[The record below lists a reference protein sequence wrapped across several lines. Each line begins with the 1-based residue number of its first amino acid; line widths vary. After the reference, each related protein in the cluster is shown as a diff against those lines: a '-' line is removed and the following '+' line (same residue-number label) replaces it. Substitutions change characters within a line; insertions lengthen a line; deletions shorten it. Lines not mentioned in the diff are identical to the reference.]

1 MIPNNEMV
9 IKIVI
14 IVKVRFTN
22 KEKLF
27 RLKDKS
33 FLQYQASGKFKVWRA
48 AKHDILFPTPHF

>member
-22 KEKLF
+22 KENYL
-27 RLKDKS
+27 
-33 FLQYQASGKFKVWRA
+33 G
-48 AKHDILFPTPHF
+48 

>member
-9 IKIVI
+9 IKTVM

-22 KEKLF
+22 KEELF

-33 FLQYQASGKFKVWRA
+33 FLQYQASGKFTA
-48 AKHDILFPTPHF
+48 